1 MMRRALMSTV
11 ALVAVGGFVTGCS
24 PSSPTEETTS
34 SGSGPAA
41 LTEVKIVE
49 APLLDF
55 APVWVGQEQG
65 FFEAEGLTVVSDGGG
80 ATTSAE
86 AVALVMSGEYQFVSS
101 ALFAAAMAAEQ
112 GMDIQMAVALSEYP
126 APEDN
131 RQIGTVVAAGSAAS
145 ASDLPEG
152 ATVAVNGIDGL
163 TNVVFKAALAE
174 DGVSRGFSYQA
185 GPMPTLTELVA
196 TGSAAAAVVAEP
208 WVTAAA
214 GDAAVEVIDYPG
226 RALPGGAVAIGL
238 VTTSSFAADNGDTVT
253 ALRNA
258 LESSIA
264 WIEDPA
270 NAEPLIELLASKTGL
285 DPELIRSA
293 QLPQYGAQIE
303 KTASR
308 GLLELFATH
317 GALGSVPNIDDLLVP

>member
-1 MMRRALMSTV
+1 MSTV
-11 ALVAVGGFVTGCS
+11 ALAVMAGLVTGCS
-24 PSSPTEETTS
+24 SSPSTEETASPS
-34 SGSGPAA
+34 SVPAA

-55 APVWVGQEQG
+55 APVWVGQEEG
-65 FFEAEGLTVVSDGGG
+65 FFEAEGLTVTSDGGG

-101 ALFAAAMAAEQ
+101 AIFAAAMAAEQ
-112 GMDIQMAVALSEYP
+112 GMDIQMAAALSEYP
-126 APEDN
+126 EPEDN

-145 ASDLPEG
+145 PAELSEG

-174 DGVSRGFSYQA
+174 DGITREFSYQA

-214 GDAAVEVIDYPG
+214 SDAAVEVIDYPG

-238 VTTSSFAADNGDTVT
+238 ATTSGFAAENGDTVT

-258 LESSIA
+258 LEASIA
-264 WIEDPA
+264 WIEDPM
-270 NAEPLIELLASKTGL
+270 NTEPFMELLASKTGL

-293 QLPQYGAQIE
+293 QLPQYNARIE

-308 GLLELFATH
+308 DLLELFARY
-317 GALGSVPNIDDLLVP
+317 GALGSAPSIDDLLVP